1 MELVREPAASRHA
14 SHQTTRRSKPTS
26 EIQMSG
32 WKKDADNKTN
42 MFHRAS
48 PGRDAGKKL
57 AAIHG
62 NSSTAAVREVP
73 GHNKKHEDKAQKT
86 SRDPVSA
93 ISDVLLH
100 PHHIQKVIAEGESNE
115 SQGDQEDR
123 ERIAQLAGVESNK
136 QGDLEAF
143 MVTFLLNSLLCIGGM
158 LAFPILRRHH
168 PRIYAEN
175 ERLDIVPRQDN
186 SSSFAWLLNS
196 LQMSSE
202 DVEVV
207 AGLDQALLLDFL
219 GLCIQIVCVVSGPLL
234 LVFCPLHLLGGG
246 EAMARGDL
254 LGCIGMGN
262 VAEGSWIFWVH
273 AGAVWYVVLMV
284 QTVLLCAQRKFVE
297 RRQAWLL
304 AMNAPSSTTLLVEGI
319 PDRYCTDAALK
330 RCFEFLFAESVENA
344 FVVKKTEH
352 LRQQQSVVDRL
363 MKRTSESE
371 PVDSQE
377 GVSDLTQQLGR
388 AKQQAENERLRILDA
403 CAAKER
409 LFKTSGDTT
418 IDYLTHFGVNE
429 RPGLSSDCSALKDDL
444 LSELAKVFE
453 LDPQPSTEQRDP
465 SLYSTCGFV
474 TFKTR
479 RSAHNAQ
486 AMSMSHITNDTNE
499 FILST
504 PPDPL
509 DVLYGE
515 LQSEPEA
522 AKAKLWL
529 GYLLILL
536 LFVVFT
542 PCIFLISAVSSNALD
557 GLRQN
562 LPWLDTFLDARPSWN
577 IAIRGYLGT
586 LSLLGAMS
594 LVPSVLI
601 VIFQRFFR
609 LHSTAIAQIQIQK
622 WYFLFHIIYVLLVLS
637 MGSSLIATTEA
648 VAQAPGKMF
657 LLLAE
662 SLPRTSHF
670 YLHYITLQWV
680 DNAKELL
687 RLPTLAKFRALR
699 LIFEEDQAKELAEPE
714 DQHYSGMGSRC
725 ARFSFLMAM
734 TLTLCTVTPL
744 IGLLAICCFLLCRV
758 VYGYLVVFAETP
770 KPDLGGTFWVTN
782 LKCISWSLL
791 IFIALLAGVLYE
803 RAGSVYPSLLAFSSL
818 GLWAVLHSRFEA
830 LSWEFLSVEQPS
842 NSEKAIP
849 SGRRP
854 TQVRQR
860 AVRESSKYEQV
871 ELLAPDIFRS
881 RRSYGSMN

>member
-1 MELVREPAASRHA
+1 MELFRELATGHQLPLKRLGLTPGLSR
-14 SHQTTRRSKPTS
+14 PTS
-26 EIQMSG
+26 EIQMS
-32 WKKDADNKTN
+32 
-42 MFHRAS
+42 S
-48 PGRDAGKKL
+48 PKNDSDQNTKER
-57 AAIHG
+57 
-62 NSSTAAVREVP
+62 
-73 GHNKKHEDKAQKT
+73 KHEGTKPKEQKT
-86 SRDPVSA
+86 SGDPVST

-100 PHHIQKVIAEGESNE
+100 PQHIQKVIAQEDNSNE

-143 MVTFLLNSLLCIGGM
+143 VVTFLLNSLLCIGGV
-158 LAFPILRRHH
+158 LAFPIFRRSH
-168 PRIYAEN
+168 PRIYTEN
-175 ERLDIVPRQDN
+175 ERLGIAPRQDN
-186 SSSFAWLLNS
+186 SSSFAWLLSS
-196 LQMSSE
+196 LQMTSE

-207 AGLDQALLLDFL
+207 AGLDQALLFDFL
-219 GLCIQIVCVVSGPLL
+219 GVCTQIVCVVSGPLL
-234 LVFCPLHLLGGG
+234 LILCPLHFLGGG
-246 EAMARGDL
+246 EAMATGDL
-254 LGCIGMGN
+254 LGYLGMGN
-262 VAEGSWIFWVH
+262 IAEGSWIFWVH
-273 AGAVWYVVLMV
+273 AAAVWYVVLLV

-304 AMNAPSSTTLLVEGI
+304 DMKAPRSTTVLVEGI
-319 PDRYCTDAALK
+319 PDRYCTDTALK
-330 RCFEFLFAESVENA
+330 RCFEFLFAGFVENA

-352 LRQQQSVVDRL
+352 LRQLQGTVDRL
-363 MKRTSESE
+363 MKRASDSEHA
-371 PVDSQE
+371 DSQE
-377 GVSDLTQQLGR
+377 HVSGLTQQLGK

-403 CAAKER
+403 CAAQEMR
-409 LFKTSGDTT
+409 FKTAGDTT
-418 IDYLTHFGVNE
+418 IDYLTHFGVDE
-429 RPGLSSDCSALKDDL
+429 RPGSSSDCSALNKDL
-444 LSELAKVFE
+444 VSELAKMFE
-453 LDPQPSTEQRDP
+453 KDSRPSAEQRDA

-479 RSAHNAQ
+479 RVSYTAQ
-486 AMSMSHITNDTNE
+486 AMSMSHITNNTNE

-509 DVLYGE
+509 DVLYGS

-522 AKAKLWL
+522 ANARLWI

-557 GLRQN
+557 GIRQN
-562 LPWLDTFLDARPSWN
+562 LPWLDTFLEARPSWT
-577 IAIRGYLGT
+577 IAIKGYLGT

-594 LVPSVLI
+594 LVPSVLSF
-601 VIFQRFFR
+601 IFLRFFR

-622 WYFLFHIIYVLLVLS
+622 WYFVFHIIYVLLVLS

-648 VAQAPGKMF
+648 VAHAPGKMF

-699 LIFEEDQAKELAEPE
+699 LICEEDEAKELAEPE

-758 VYGYLVVFAETP
+758 VYGYLIVFAETP
-770 KPDLGGTFWVTN
+770 KPDLGGMFWVTN

-791 IFIALLAGVLYE
+791 IFIALMVGVLYE
-803 RAGSVYPSLLAFSSL
+803 RAGSVYPSLLAFFSL
-818 GLWAVLHSRFEA
+818 GLWAVLQSRFEA
-830 LSWEFLSVEQPS
+830 ISWEFLSVEQLS

-854 TQVRQR
+854 NEVRQR
-860 AVRESSKYEQV
+860 ALIESSKYEQV
-871 ELLAPDIFRS
+871 ELLAPDVYRS
-881 RRSYGSMN
+881 RRSYISMN